1 MGQKAAQEVIQKLI
15 SSLNSINFDNK
26 VLFSRF
32 AKKDERTESMKKRH
46 EDAIASLEALGEIQK
61 ETHASLGF
69 MQTELAERLALLEWN
84 KEKADIAGNA
94 SGTSFTT
101 ADGKNIVD
109 TMDDAERIH
118 MEAKDRL
125 NTIRDDIRS
134 NLISSTDNESVHSKM
149 TSATTASAD
158 DDEDEVFRLEEEI
171 SSKDEKIES
180 LQSTAEKLTEQ
191 IASLKKELADTE
203 GMGERDKTKAI
214 DTIERLQKKVQ
225 EAVVVS
231 KEREEKISNLQA
243 TLQEKKENE
252 DALESELDAIT
263 EEAPQ
268 SQINSDSDDMPDE
281 DLPAALDHV
290 GL

>member
-1 MGQKAAQEVIQKLI
+1 
-15 SSLNSINFDNK
+15 
-26 VLFSRF
+26 
-32 AKKDERTESMKKRH
+32 
-46 EDAIASLEALGEIQK
+46 
-61 ETHASLGF
+61 

-149 TSATTASAD
+149 TSATAASAD

>member
-1 MGQKAAQEVIQKLI
+1 
-15 SSLNSINFDNK
+15 
-26 VLFSRF
+26 
-32 AKKDERTESMKKRH
+32 MKKRH

-101 ADGKNIVD
+101 ADGKDIVD

-149 TSATTASAD
+149 TSATAASAD

-214 DTIERLQKKVQ
+214 DTIERLQKKFKRQ
-225 EAVVVS
+225 S
-231 KEREEKISNLQA
+231 LFRKSEKRRYLIYRLPF
-243 TLQEKKENE
+243 KKRKK
-252 DALESELDAIT
+252 T
-263 EEAPQ
+263 RT
-268 SQINSDSDDMPDE
+268 
-281 DLPAALDHV
+281 H
-290 GL
+290 